1 MILSIGQNI
10 IIKHQNISVSNNDDT
25 IWRLHLNNVQ
35 ESDSGWYTCR
45 INTGPMLME
54 SGFLK
59 VIGEFS
65 TSGIFGI

>member
-1 MILSIGQNI
+1 MILSIGQSV
-10 IIKHQNISVSNNDDT
+10 IIKDQNVSVSHDNDT
-25 IWRLHLNNVQ
+25 TWRLHLNNVQ
-35 ESDSGWYTCR
+35 DSESGWYTCR

-65 TSGIFGI
+65 ISSSSGF

>member
-1 MILSIGQNI
+1 MILSIGQNV
-10 IIKHQNISVSNNDDT
+10 IIKHQNVSVSHDNET

-65 TSGIFGI
+65 ISSCFGF